1 MFAPAERAG
10 LTAICNRCGT
20 EGRIPGEVGVTSLN
34 RPGEKS
40 ETLLDYRSRKIAPPA
55 LKWRPSRWTV
65 IILIS
70 CAIGYLLMLL
80 VAMISPKDT
89 TYEQEQARH
98 MVVTMFWVGVW
109 IATGVLGVLYGL
121 RLVLKYQPKVERR
134 ATSIDSIFNDVS
146 DTPGTFEVRGV
157 NRETQTDAVQKYEAQ
172 TPANAK
178 IKAELEG
185 MIVSSV
191 RRISNN

>member
-1 MFAPAERAG
+1 MFAPAERVG
-10 LTAICNRCGT
+10 LTAICDRCGT
-20 EGRIPGEVGVTSLN
+20 ERRVPGEVGATSVN

-55 LKWRPSRWTV
+55 RKWRPSRWTV

-80 VAMISPKDT
+80 VAMLSPKDT

-98 MVVTMFWVGVW
+98 IIVTMFWIGVL
-109 IATGVLGVLYGL
+109 IAIAVLGVLYGL

-146 DTPGTFEVRGV
+146 DGPGTFEVKGA
-157 NRETQTDAVQKYEAQ
+157 NRETRTDAVQNYEAEN
-172 TPANAK
+172 PANAK
-178 IKAELEG
+178 IKAELDG
-185 MIVSSV
+185 IIVSSV
-191 RRISNN
+191 RRISDQ